1 MKTFCPK
8 TIGEIKTVSP
18 DEILTYYVGEEE
30 GMAKMYAA
38 ILEMQG
44 VMGVT
49 IKVYDRP
56 ELDDLAYKICCMQ
69 YGAFDEEPPNKKA
82 FMKTRAE
89 KWRTYM
95 HRVRSFCKMAESIE
109 KSTGRTADLY
119 RKGDG
124 TLTLLVDTNYDGP
137 YAPKETLSAIETV
150 RKIVAKRKGF
160 YTWKHPAS
168 VCCYVSDVQQ
178 EGGVSA

>member
-30 GMAKMYAA
+30 AMTKMYAA
-38 ILEMQG
+38 ILDVQG
-44 VMGVT
+44 MMGVT
-49 IKVYDRP
+49 VKVYDRP

-69 YGAFDEEPPNKKA
+69 YSAGEEPPNRKN
-82 FMKTRAE
+82 FMKARAE
-89 KWRTYM
+89 RWRAYM
-95 HRVRSFCKMAESIE
+95 NRVRSFCKMAETIE
-109 KSTGRTADLY
+109 KSTGRTVDLY

-137 YAPKETLSAIETV
+137 YAPAETLFAIETV
-150 RKIVAKRKGF
+150 RKIVSKRKGF
-160 YTWKHPAS
+160 HTWKHPAS

>member
-30 GMAKMYAA
+30 AMTKMYAA
-38 ILEMQG
+38 ILDVQG
-44 VMGVT
+44 MMGVT
-49 IKVYDRP
+49 VKVYDRP

-69 YGAFDEEPPNKKA
+69 YSASEEPPNRKN
-82 FMKTRAE
+82 FMKARAE
-89 KWRTYM
+89 RWRAYM
-95 HRVRSFCKMAESIE
+95 NRVRSFCKMAETIE
-109 KSTGRTADLY
+109 KSTGRTVDLY

-137 YAPKETLSAIETV
+137 YAPAETLFAIETV

-160 YTWKHPAS
+160 HTWKHPAS

>member
-8 TIGEIKTVSP
+8 TIGEIKTVSQ

-30 GMAKMYAA
+30 AMTKMYAA
-38 ILEMQG
+38 ILDVQG
-44 VMGVT
+44 MMGVT
-49 IKVYDRP
+49 VKVYDRP

-69 YGAFDEEPPNKKA
+69 YSAGEEPPNRKN
-82 FMKTRAE
+82 FMKARAE
-89 KWRTYM
+89 RWRTYM
-95 HRVRSFCKMAESIE
+95 NRVRSFCKMAETIE
-109 KSTGRTADLY
+109 KSTGRTVDLY

-137 YAPKETLSAIETV
+137 YAPAETLFAIETV

-160 YTWKHPAS
+160 HTWKHPAS

-178 EGGVSA
+178 KGGVSA

>member
-1 MKTFCPK
+1 MKNFYAS
-8 TIGEIKTVSP
+8 TIGEISVHPADKMSFY
-18 DEILTYYVGEEE
+18 IGEDDL
-30 GMAKMYAA
+30 MVKMYADLLCA
-38 ILEMQG
+38 HGPLSD
-44 VMGVT
+44 VS

-56 ELDDLAYKICCMQ
+56 ELDNLAYKVRCMQ
-69 YGAFDEEPPNKKA
+69 YNEARLENPDKKDFLRKRKSA
-82 FMKTRAE
+82 YNAYVARVSKMTKLAE
-89 KWRTYM
+89 R
-95 HRVRSFCKMAESIE
+95 IE
-109 KSTGRTADLY
+109 KSTGRTVDLY

-137 YAPKETLSAIETV
+137 YAPAETLFAIETV

-160 YTWKHPAS
+160 HTWKHPAS